1 MRCVGWLLTFV
12 VGTAAGQMP
21 AGAHS
26 VDDHSREEAASA
38 AVTAQISA
46 AETLLEH
53 GDFKGAAVK
62 LKELAAARP
71 KDARVLYDLG
81 FAEERTGEEDAAAKA
96 YAGAVEANPELAE
109 PRLALGLLDA
119 RAGRTQPAHQELM
132 SVAKMESAPPELR
145 GRALRALAGLD
156 EVSAPADASE
166 ELLDAIKL
174 TGETPA
180 DVAMS
185 AELAARSGDAADAE
199 TAYRQ
204 ALKLRPDDVD
214 AAAGLAHALQSEKK
228 LAEAEAVLSEALKA
242 KPGDAR
248 LVSALAQVDVSEG
261 KAKDAI
267 PLLEE
272 LRASPKYANDAGVER
287 MLARVYSMAGDDAA
301 AEKLYVELTAAA
313 PNDPGLLDDLGGV
326 LVKEQK
332 YSAAEAVFEKA
343 VGMRAE
349 FHSDADWGEAAGH
362 LGFASNK
369 NGHPQVTLQ
378 ALAARA
384 TVLPD
389 TPAVLF
395 LRAISLDSLHRR
407 KEAVLAYRAFLASAG
422 GKFPD
427 EEFQA
432 RHRLVAL
439 VNEK

>member
-1 MRCVGWLLTFV
+1 
-12 VGTAAGQMP
+12 MP

-26 VDDHSREEAASA
+26 VDDHSREETASA

-46 AETLLEH
+46 AESLLEH
-53 GDFKGAAVK
+53 GDFRGAAVK
-62 LKELAAARP
+62 LKELAATRP
-71 KDARVLYDLG
+71 KDSRVLYDLG
-81 FAEERTGEEDAAAKA
+81 FAEERTGAEDDAAKA
-96 YAGAVEANPELAE
+96 YAGAIEASPELAE
-109 PRLALGLLDA
+109 PRVALGLLDA
-119 RAGRTQPAHQELM
+119 RAGRTEAAHHELM
-132 SVAKMESAPPELR
+132 TVAKMEGATPALR

-156 EVSAPADASE
+156 EMSSPADASE

-174 TGETPA
+174 TGETPE

-185 AELAARSGDAADAE
+185 AELAARSGDAEDAE
-199 TAYRQ
+199 AAYRR

-214 AAAGLAHALQSEKK
+214 AAAGLAHALQNEKK
-228 LAEAEAVLSEALKA
+228 LTEAEAVLMDALKA
-242 KPGDAR
+242 RPGDAR
-248 LVSALAQVDVSEG
+248 LVSALAQLDMVED

-287 MLARVYSMAGDDAA
+287 MLARVYAMDGQNAA
-301 AEKLYVELTAAA
+301 AEKLYVELTATV
-313 PNDPGLLDDLGGV
+313 PHDPGLLDDLGSV

-332 YSAAEAVFEKA
+332 YAEAESVLEKA
-343 VGMRAE
+343 VGMRAD
-349 FHSDADWGEAAGH
+349 FHNDADWGEAAGH

-369 NGHPQVTLQ
+369 AGHPQLTLQ

-407 KEAVLAYRAFLASAG
+407 KEAVQAYRAFLASAG